1 MLDDLTNKEKIKI
14 IGGEKL
20 NGVIK
25 IEGAK
30 NSALP
35 LIAASILA
43 NGKMVLS
50 NMPNLS
56 DIHNMV
62 DILRE
67 LNMECDLKNNQLHID
82 NSKLNK
88 FSASYELVSKMR
100 ASVLILGPLLAKYH
114 KAEVP
119 LPGGCSIGSRPVD
132 MHIEAL
138 KLMGANIEI
147 QHGNIIATS
156 NGKLKGAEIYFKHIS
171 VGATE
176 NTLMAATLAQGNTK
190 IINVACEPEIVD
202 LANLLNKMGAKITGA
217 GSNVI
222 EVQGVDNLYG
232 VQYSVMPD
240 RIETG
245 SYALATLA
253 TGGDVILKNTSSD
266 ILGDFKQF
274 FEKAGGKII
283 DLPDNSLQII
293 SNGVINPV
301 DISTNPYPGF
311 PTDLQA
317 PWMST
322 LCLANDKSFI
332 KENIFE
338 NRFTHVPELIKM
350 GANIA
355 MKDNNSA
362 IIYGVKNLEGAKVN
376 STDLRASFAL
386 IIAGLCAQGETTILG
401 LHHLDRG
408 YVDVVNKLKVLGA
421 NINRGVNV

>member
-1 MLDDLTNKEKIKI
+1 MFNYTNNKDVIKI
-14 IGGEKL
+14 LGGTKL
-20 NGVIK
+20 NGTIN

-35 LIAASILA
+35 LIATSILA
-43 NGKMVLS
+43 NSKMILN

-56 DIHNMV
+56 DIYNMV

-67 LNMECDLKNNQLHID
+67 LNIKCDFQNNTLKID
-82 NSKLNK
+82 NSELNN

-100 ASVLILGPLLAKYH
+100 ASVLILGPLLAKYS

-119 LPGGCSIGSRPVD
+119 MPGGCSIGSRPVD

-138 KLMGANIEI
+138 KTMGANIEI
-147 QHGNIIATS
+147 QHGNIVATT

-176 NTLMAATLAQGNTK
+176 NILMASTLAQGKTK
-190 IINVACEPEIVD
+190 IINAACEPEIVD

-222 EVQGVDNLYG
+222 EVEGVDNLCG
-232 VQYSVMPD
+232 VEYSVMPD

-253 TGGDVILKNTSSD
+253 TGGNVILQNTSSS
-266 ILGDFKQF
+266 ILGDFKKF
-274 FEKAGGKII
+274 FEQAGGQII
-283 DLPDNSLQII
+283 DLPNNSLQII
-293 SNGVINPV
+293 SSGMINAV
-301 DISTNPYPGF
+301 DISTNPYPEF

-317 PWMST
+317 PWMAT
-322 LCLANDKSFI
+322 LCFASDKSFI

-350 GANIA
+350 GANIV
-355 MKDNNSA
+355 MRDNNSA
-362 IIYGVKNLEGAKVN
+362 IIYGVQNLEGAKVN

-386 IIAGLCAQGETTILG
+386 IIAGLCAKGETTVLG
-401 LHHLDRG
+401 LQHLDRG
-408 YVDVVNKLKVLGA
+408 YVNVVDKLKSLGA
-421 NINRGVNV
+421 NINRGVNI

>member
-1 MLDDLTNKEKIKI
+1 MFNESTNKEKIKI
-14 IGGEKL
+14 IGGNKL
-20 NGVIK
+20 NGAIQ

-35 LIAASILA
+35 LIATSILA

-56 DIHNMV
+56 DIYNMV

-67 LNMECDLKNNQLHID
+67 LNIECDLKNNQLHID

-138 KLMGANIEI
+138 KSMGANIEI
-147 QHGNIIATS
+147 QHGNIIATT

-176 NTLMAATLAQGNTK
+176 NILMAATLAQGNTK
-190 IINVACEPEIVD
+190 IINAACEPEIVD
-202 LANLLNKMGAKITGA
+202 LANLLIKMGAKIIGA

-253 TGGDVILKNTSSD
+253 TGGNVILKNTSSD
-266 ILGDFKQF
+266 ILGDFKQS

-301 DISTNPYPGF
+301 DISTNPYPDF

-317 PWMST
+317 PWMAT
-322 LCLANDKSFI
+322 LCLAKDKSFI

-338 NRFTHVPELIKM
+338 NRFTHAPELIKM
-350 GANIA
+350 GANIV

-408 YVDVVNKLKVLGA
+408 YVDVVNKLRSLGA
-421 NINRGVNV
+421 NINRGVNI